1 MQVIPRW
8 RNILILRNSVI
19 QSTAVASTSRTQ
31 LADFHSTRVSLEKWK
46 NKWPSDGKRT
56 PDVRSGQQPSK
67 DYIKYKIRQKRAD
80 TKKAL
85 RNLLFNSGA
94 SSFVFEETFAKTDTT
109 WDVDEEE
116 PLDKKDR
123 SKSSHAARRAA
134 RAHHRRMKRKLRREK
149 KHEDGDEPENI
160 FQASFGKRWCSWS
173 YPYWGEPFYQSSR
186 TGFGFREHSNWS
198 SRRPRESDIESEA
211 ESDTEPCID
220 STIDS
225 TNSERK
231 ILGLPLRGP
240 LQIQDVKNA
249 FRLSALKWHPDKH
262 QGPSQAVAEEKFKQC
277 VDAYNSLCSSLST
290 A

>member
-8 RNILILRNSVI
+8 RSILILRNSVI
-19 QSTAVASTSRTQ
+19 QSTAIASTSRTQ
-31 LADFHSTRVSLEKWK
+31 LADFHSTTVSLERWN
-46 NKWPSDGKRT
+46 NKWPSAGKKT
-56 PDVRSGQQPSK
+56 PDVRSGQKPSK

-85 RNLLFNSGA
+85 KSLLFNSGA
-94 SSFVFEETFAKTDTT
+94 SSSVFEETFAETDTT

-116 PLDKKDR
+116 PLDKKDQ

-134 RAHHRRMKRKLRREK
+134 RAHHRRMKRKLRRER
-149 KHEDGDEPENI
+149 KHDDVDDPENI
-160 FQASFGKRWCSWS
+160 FQASFGKRWCSW
-173 YPYWGEPFYQSSR
+173 YFWREPSYQSST
-186 TGFGFREHSNWS
+186 TGFDFREHSNWS

-220 STIDS
+220 ST
-225 TNSERK
+225 NSDRK
-231 ILGLPLRGP
+231 VLGLPLKGP

-262 QGPSQAVAEEKFKQC
+262 QGPSQVAAEEKFKQC
-277 VDAYNSLCSSLST
+277 VDAYKSLCSSLST